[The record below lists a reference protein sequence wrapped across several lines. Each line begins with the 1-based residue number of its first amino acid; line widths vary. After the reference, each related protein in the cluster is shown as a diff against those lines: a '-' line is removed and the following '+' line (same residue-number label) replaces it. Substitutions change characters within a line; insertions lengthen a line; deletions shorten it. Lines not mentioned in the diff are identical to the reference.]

1 MQIGSR
7 RQRVGY
13 DVEVCGYVAHHD
25 GRALRRNRQGMRA
38 ALPPSTTGNQRNP
51 LIQLTHHL
59 LLSDGMNAVPG
70 R

>member
-1 MQIGSR
+1 MSHTTTG
-7 RQRVGY
+7 
-13 DVEVCGYVAHHD
+13 
-25 GRALRRNRQGMRA
+25 LRRHRQGMRA

-59 LLSDGMNAVPG
+59 LLSDRMNGVPG